1 MVASEILILFVKVRV
16 LMSHQ
21 TFFMTNEVIIA
32 KINQLYLSNQRVE
45 HIKKQTKGE
54 RILLLIFQNQQKII
68 NAKRKRKWYQIF

>member
-1 MVASEILILFVKVRV
+1 
-16 LMSHQ
+16 MSHQ

-32 KINQLYLSNQRVE
+32 KINQLNLSNQRVE